1 MFLHLQ
7 VKQYLVTHIKNVHG
21 KSAEVNFQCDQCTKT
36 FSTERYM
43 KTHKVK
49 KCTSLGP
56 VTTREKI

>member
-1 MFLHLQ
+1 MFYLLQ

-21 KSAEVNFQCDQCTKT
+21 KSAEVNFRCDQCSKT

-49 KCTSLGP
+49 KYTSLG
-56 VTTREKI
+56 TR